1 MTKDLENTLE
11 NPPHFEVMELRREGN
26 RGICLFVLFFFSKNV
41 VEATFF
47 FLLEKNRVRVNSL
60 PHGISC
66 DKYGVLRAFRSHS
79 ILGFG
84 ALMLVTYFPTILG
97 GSVQRTTPNS

>member
-26 RGICLFVLFFFSKNV
+26 RGICLFVFFRKTWWKQRV
-41 VEATFF
+41 
-47 FLLEKNRVRVNSL
+47 FLVEKNRVRVNSL

-84 ALMLVTYFPTILG
+84 ALMLVAYFPTILG
-97 GSVQRTTPNS
+97 GSVQRTTPNF